1 MAEHNELGKQ
11 GEAIAAQHLQ
21 EKGYRILA
29 KNWRFAKAELDLVV
43 QTENTLV
50 VVEVKTRNTGFFGEP
65 ELAVSKRKQQQL
77 VKAAHAFMEAANI
90 DLEVRFDVV
99 GIISNKNKTE
109 LNHVEEAFQPRWR

>member
-1 MAEHNELGKQ
+1 
-11 GEAIAAQHLQ
+11 
-21 EKGYRILA
+21 
-29 KNWRFAKAELDLVV
+29 
-43 QTENTLV
+43 
-50 VVEVKTRNTGFFGEP
+50 
-65 ELAVSKRKQQQL
+65 L